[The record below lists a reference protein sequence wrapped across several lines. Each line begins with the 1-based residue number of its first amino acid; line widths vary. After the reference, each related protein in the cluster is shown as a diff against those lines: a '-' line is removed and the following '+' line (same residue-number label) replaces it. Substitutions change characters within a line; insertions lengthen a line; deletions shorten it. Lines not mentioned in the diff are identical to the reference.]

1 MRGGT
6 GQPAVTAD
14 STIHSALSL
23 GVASGKEMSGAYTC
37 IIFALPTSVVSL
49 MCKRCTTSV
58 HDQNI
63 IPLRVHKYYTPPTCR
78 SVHVECVKHSSDVIP
93 LQPATVGSHCL
104 AGEHVKSWKGRPV

>member
-37 IIFALPTSVVSL
+37 I
-49 MCKRCTTSV
+49 
-58 HDQNI
+58 
-63 IPLRVHKYYTPPTCR
+63 R
-78 SVHVECVKHSSDVIP
+78 SVNPSGVFDAQKMHYLS
-93 LQPATVGSHCL
+93 T
-104 AGEHVKSWKGRPV
+104 